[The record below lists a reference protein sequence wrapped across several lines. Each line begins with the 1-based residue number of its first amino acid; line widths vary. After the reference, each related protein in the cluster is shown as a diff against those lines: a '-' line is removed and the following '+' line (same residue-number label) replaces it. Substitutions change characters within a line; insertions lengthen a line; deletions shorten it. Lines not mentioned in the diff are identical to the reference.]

1 MFLAFFRAGG
11 SVVFGA
17 LAVGG
22 ILAMPQ
28 KAMCQTAPATQPAE
42 SIPEVIP
49 PPPPLPEL
57 SPTTRPAPGAI
68 IQASGTSATTQ
79 PVIGSGAPAAAAGS
93 GAIPAPPPL
102 PGFAPRTQAGG
113 LPPATAES
121 APPSTEPT
129 TVPSTQSELEG
140 TVGQPAESNQLRN
153 VVVSRDLDRS
163 REQIAPALG
172 AVSYTVGPN
181 QIQAVPGGENAP
193 FQQVL
198 LRSPGVVEDSFGQVH
213 LRGEHANLTYR
224 VDGVLLPT
232 SIASLG
238 GFGQEVDT
246 RAVNSMTLI
255 DGALPAQFGFRTAGI
270 VDITTKSGATLNH
283 NEVSI
288 YGGSYSTLEPG
299 FVVGGTRGNFDYF
312 VAGSFKQNGLGIENP
327 GPTPTPLHDWS
338 DGSKLFGYFAWRLDD
353 TSRLN
358 VILNGSYGTFQI
370 PDLAGKAPAF
380 TLGGITSPNSAD
392 INETQAEQDYYSVV
406 SYQKTADR
414 LSFLAAVFS
423 RYGQINFNPDRTNDL
438 IFSGV
443 ASAITNTFLDNGVQF
458 DASYILNDE
467 HTIRFGLLA
476 DYTSEILNTND
487 LVFPVDSTGAQTSTT
502 PLNITDEGSN
512 WGAET
517 GLYLQDEWKLTRAL
531 TVNYGM
537 RYDRFDASFDHE
549 DQLSP
554 RVNLV
559 YQIDKLTAA
568 HAGYARYFAPPPIQY
583 VWPFTIAKYAGTSN
597 EPENFIDDPPKVER
611 SDYYDIGL
619 SRQMSQAWQ
628 VTIDAFYKA
637 SHPLLDDGQFGNAI
651 IYAPFNY
658 NKGKDYGAEFSSTY
672 KQGGLSIFGNFAWVS
687 TTGEAISSNQYLFG
701 NDELA
706 YIANHYIPLDH
717 ESEFTVSAGVSYAWK
732 DNRVYT
738 DILYGSGLRAG
749 FANLQKEPQYYPL
762 NVGFE
767 HIFHPSVSGV
777 QDVRFRFDI
786 VNVFDQV
793 YQLRN
798 GTGVGVGAP
807 QYGERRGFFAGLTF
821 DL

>member
-1 MFLAFFRAGG
+1 MLHALLRAPRVLGM
-11 SVVFGA
+11 VLFV
-17 LAVGG
+17 AVGLVAVPR
-22 ILAMPQ
+22 ITVAQ
-28 KAMCQTAPATQPAE
+28 IASATQPADAGLD
-42 SIPEVIP
+42 VIP
-49 PPPPLPEL
+49 PPPPLPAL
-57 SPTTRPAPGAI
+57 GPQSQPATRAAGSSPTTRPAIGT
-68 IQASGTSATTQ
+68 ASS
-79 PVIGSGAPAAAAGS
+79 APAENH
-93 GAIPAPPPL
+93 GAIPPPPPI
-102 PGFAPRTQAGG
+102 PGSSPETQSGG
-113 LPPATAES
+113 LPPAT
-121 APPSTEPT
+121 TEPSVPPT
-129 TVPSTQSELEG
+129 EPSAVPSTQSELG
-140 TVGQPAESNQLRN
+140 GMVGQPEENNQLRN
-153 VVVSRDLDRS
+153 VVVTRDLDRT

-172 AVSYTVGPN
+172 AVQYTVGPN
-181 QIQAVPGGENAP
+181 QIQAIPGGENAS

-246 RAVNSMTLI
+246 RAVNSLTLI
-255 DGALPAQFGFRTAGI
+255 DGSLPAQFGFRTAGI

-288 YGGSYSTLEPG
+288 YGGSYSTLQPG

-312 VAGSFKQNGLGIENP
+312 VAGSFRQTGLGIENP
-327 GPTPTPLHDWS
+327 AGTPTPLHDWS
-338 DGSKLFGYFAWRLDD
+338 DGSKIFGYFTWRPDD
-353 TSRLN
+353 TSRLS
-358 VILNGSYGTFQI
+358 VILNGSYGSFQI
-370 PDLAGKAPAF
+370 PDLAGKVPAF
-380 TLGGITSPNSAD
+380 TLNNITSASSAN

-406 SYQKTADR
+406 SYQKTIDK
-414 LSFLAAVFS
+414 LSYLAAVFS
-423 RYGQINFNPDRTNDL
+423 RYGSINFNPDRTNDL

-443 ASAITNTFLDNGVQF
+443 ASAITNTFLDDGVQF
-458 DASYILNDE
+458 DASYNLNDE
-467 HTIRFGLLA
+467 HTVRFGLLA
-476 DYTSEILNTND
+476 DYTSEILDTNS
-487 LVFPVDSTGAQTSTT
+487 LVFPVNSSGAQTSTT
-502 PLNITDEGSN
+502 PFSIADNGSN
-512 WGAET
+512 WGASS
-517 GLYLQDEWKLTRAL
+517 GVYLQDEWKLTRAWTL
-531 TVNYGM
+531 NYGL
-537 RYDRFDASFDHE
+537 RYDRFDASFDQE

-583 VWPFTIAKYAGTSN
+583 VWPFTIAKYDGTSN
-597 EPENFIDDPPKVER
+597 EPENFVDDPPKVER
-611 SDYYDIGL
+611 SNYYDIGM
-619 SRQMSQAWQ
+619 SRQMSPAWQ
-628 VTIDAFYKA
+628 VTIDGFYKG

-687 TTGEAISSNQYLFG
+687 TTGEAISSNQYQFA

-706 YIANHYIPLDH
+706 YIARHFIPLDH
-717 ESEFTVSAGVSYAWK
+717 ESSYTVSAGVSYAWK

-749 FANLQKEPQYYPL
+749 FANLQKEPQYYPV

-767 HIFHPSVSGV
+767 HMFHPGVSGLH
-777 QDVRFRFDI
+777 DVRFRFDI

-807 QYGERRGFFAGLTF
+807 QYGQRRGFYAGLTF